1 MARLYLT
8 GVFFFIMMYMGSNV
22 MPIANFLHATHTY
35 QAFRSEQDSS
45 RSVLG
50 TMLPRAM
57 VCYLENYGA
66 NKFASVYL
74 GEFDTP
80 EAIWGAEMRY
90 GDEYRLAY
98 VGYDIGLDIDGC

>member
-1 MARLYLT
+1 MPRLFLT

-22 MPIANFLHATHTY
+22 MPIANFLQATHLY

-57 VCYLENYGA
+57 VCYLENYGE
-66 NKFASVYL
+66 SVFVSVL
-74 GEFDTP
+74 GGQVTP
-80 EAIWGAEMRY
+80 ARY
-90 GDEYRLAY
+90 GSRRQQVC
-98 VGYDIGLDIDGC
+98 VGVFGRV